1 MNNQENNY
9 KILIDK
15 LDSFIRKYYK
25 NLLIKGGIYSFSIVL
40 LFGLIITVLEYFG
53 HFETTVRTVLFYSFI
68 TLNIYILT
76 KLIVIPLFKLYKLG
90 KVISYE
96 QAANII
102 GTHFQNIRDK
112 LLNTLQ
118 LHRAIVNDR
127 EENTSYNLELV
138 EASINQKIA
147 EIKPIPF
154 TAAIN
159 FSDNKKY
166 LKYALV
172 PIILFSCIL
181 FSAPGV
187 ITESAARLIDHRI
200 YFEKPAPF
208 SFSILN
214 KELKAIQQEDFQLDV
229 KVAGNIIPDNVY
241 IEIDGNQF
249 RLEKENKI
257 SFSHLFKNI
266 QKNISFRLFGEGLYS
281 KPYELVA
288 LPNPLVLNFDI
299 TVEYPAYLHK
309 IKEVIKNTGDL
320 IIPAGT
326 KLNWRFTTKN
336 TEHLKINFKDTSV
349 NLLNID
355 EGTFSCSKR
364 FFKNDSYSVSAS
376 NQYLKNKD
384 SIQYSVSVVP
394 DAFPSISVEE
404 QRDSLSSKRF
414 YFKGLIKDDYGFN
427 KLTFNYH
434 LLHKN
439 DSSNKSI
446 QKDLVTELIP
456 VNKLITQDQ
465 FFYFWDLTNTRI
477 EAGDEIEYYFE
488 IWDNDGVTG
497 SKSAKSQT
505 LVFKTPSLQDIAE
518 NAAKNNEEIKSD
530 IKASIQEAKKLQKD
544 FNDFSKKLFEKKE
557 LGWDDKKKASDLLN
571 RQKELERKIDN
582 IQKEN
587 KKNNREQSE
596 YKPVNEELLTKQ
608 EQLNELMDKLMTD
621 EMRKLMEELQ
631 RMMEKADK
639 SQLQEQMEKM
649 KLSNKEVEKE
659 LDRSLAIFKQMEF
672 QQKMQEAID
681 NIDKLAQKQEELS
694 KESVDKNANNKELE
708 KKQEDLNNQFKEV
721 QKELSDLEK
730 KNESLEFK
738 EEFKNPEED
747 QKAIQQDMQNSGQQ
761 LSESKNKKASQSQK
775 NAAEKMAKMSDKL
788 KQQQE
793 DSEQQQAE
801 EDMNALRA
809 ILENLIR
816 LSFNQEQLMMDVK
829 TTDINNPKYLK
840 ISQQQ
845 RKLKDDSKMI
855 EDSLFA
861 LSKRVVQIQSVINR
875 EISSINQNMEISL
888 NNLEDRQTEQARSRQ
903 QYVMTSVNNLALLL
917 SEIMESMQQQ
927 MAAKSKPSN
936 PGGKSSCKKPGDG
949 APSLSNMRKLQ
960 QQLNQQM
967 KEVKDGMT
975 KNGKSGGKGMSEA
988 LAKLAA
994 QQEMIRNEI
1003 NKMNQQQNKDGKE
1016 SLGNLQKIT
1025 EEMEQTETDLVN
1037 KILNQETLKRQ
1048 QEILTRLLES
1058 EKADKEREQDNK
1070 RESTEAKSLISR
1082 NSSRFDEYKK
1092 QKQKEMELLKTI
1104 PPSLSP
1110 FYKRIVNE
1118 YFQKIE
1124 N

>member
-1 MNNQENNY
+1 MIQEDNY

-25 NLLIKGGIYSFSIVL
+25 NQLIKGGIYSFSIVL
-40 LFGLIITVLEYFG
+40 LFGIIIAVLEYIG
-53 HFETTVRTVLFYSFI
+53 HFETTFRTVLFYSFI
-68 TLNIYILT
+68 ILNLFILT
-76 KLIVIPLFKLYKLG
+76 KLIAIPLFKLYKLG

-96 QAANII
+96 QAAGII

-118 LHRAIVNDR
+118 LHSSLLNDTR
-127 EENTSYNLELV
+127 DNSTQNIELI
-138 EASINQKIA
+138 EAGINQKIS
-147 EIKPIPF
+147 EIKPVPF

-159 FSDNKKY
+159 FSENKKY
-166 LKYALV
+166 LKYALIPV
-172 PIILFSCIL
+172 ILFSAII

-187 ITESAARLIDHRI
+187 ITESTARLIDHRV

-208 SFSILN
+208 SFAIMN
-214 KELKAIQQEDFQLDV
+214 KDLKAIQQEDFELAV
-229 KVAGNIIPDNVY
+229 KVTGNIIPDNVY

-249 RLEKENKI
+249 KLEKENKI
-257 SFSHLFKNI
+257 FFNHLFKNI

-288 LPNPLVLNFDI
+288 LPNPLVLHFDI
-299 TVEYPAYLHK
+299 TMEYPAYLHK
-309 IKEVIKNTGDL
+309 EKEIVKNTGDL

-326 KLNWRFTTKN
+326 KVNWQFTTKN
-336 TEHLKINFKDTSV
+336 TEHLKMSFKDTSI
-349 NLLNID
+349 NLIHKD
-355 EGTFSCSKR
+355 ETTFGYVKR
-364 FFKNDSYSVSAS
+364 FFKNDSYSIAAF
-376 NQYLKNKD
+376 NQFLKNKD
-384 SIQYSVSVVP
+384 SIRYTVTVIP

-404 QRDSLSSKRF
+404 QRDSLSSRRF
-414 YFKGLIKDDYGFN
+414 YFKGLVKDDYGFN
-427 KLTFNYH
+427 KLTFNYRA
-434 LLHKN
+434 LPKS
-439 DSSNKSI
+439 DSGDVRKEN
-446 QKDLVTELIP
+446 LVTEPISLNRA
-456 VNKLITQDQ
+456 VTQEQ
-465 FFYFWDLTNTRI
+465 FFHLWDLGNTQI

-488 IWDNDGVTG
+488 VWDNDGVTG
-497 SKSAKSQT
+497 SKSARSQT
-505 LVFKTPSLQDIAE
+505 LIFKAPSLKDIAN
-518 NAAKNNEEIKSD
+518 NAEKKNEEIKSE

-571 RQKELERKIDN
+571 RQKELEKKIEN

-596 YKPVNEELLTKQ
+596 YKPVNEELLAKQ
-608 EQLNELMDKLMTD
+608 EQLNQLMEKLMTE

-631 RMMEKADK
+631 KMMEKADK

-649 KLSNKEVEKE
+649 KFSNKEMEKE

-672 QQKMQEAID
+672 QQKMQETID
-681 NIDKLAQKQEELS
+681 NLDKLTKKQDELS
-694 KESVDKNANNKELE
+694 KESLDKKGDNKELE
-708 KKQEDLNNQFKEV
+708 KKQEELKNQFKDV
-721 QKELSDLEK
+721 QKELNDLEK
-730 KNESLEFK
+730 KNEALEFK
-738 EEFKNPEED
+738 EDFKNPEED
-747 QKAIQQDMQNSGQQ
+747 QKEIQQEMENSEQQ
-761 LSESKNKKASQSQK
+761 LGENKNKKASQSQK
-775 NAAEKMAKMSDKL
+775 KAAEKMAKMSDKL
-788 KQQQE
+788 KQMQE
-793 DSEQQQAE
+793 ESEQQQME
-801 EDMNALRA
+801 EDMDALRA
-809 ILENLIR
+809 ILENLLR
-816 LSFNQEQLMMDVK
+816 LSFSQEQLMEDVK

-845 RKLKDDSKMI
+845 RALKDDSKMI

-875 EISSINQNMEISL
+875 EIGLINQNMAVSL
-888 NNLEDRQTEQARSRQ
+888 NNLEERQTAQARSRQ

-927 MAAKSKPSN
+927 MAQSKKSKSS
-936 PGGKSSCKKPGDG
+936 GGKSSCKKPGDG
-949 APSLSNMRKLQ
+949 SPSLSNMRKLQ

-967 KEVKDGMT
+967 KEMKEGMNKDGKM
-975 KNGKSGGKGMSEA
+975 SGKGMSEA

-1003 NKMNQQQNKDGKE
+1003 NKLNQQKNKDGK
-1016 SLGNLQKIT
+1016 GTMGDLQKIS

-1070 RESTEAKSLISR
+1070 RESNEAKEMLSR
-1082 NSSRFDEYKK
+1082 SSSQFEEYKK
-1092 QKQKEMELLKTI
+1092 QKQKEMELLKTV
-1104 PPSLSP
+1104 PPSLKP
-1110 FYKRIVNE
+1110 FYKKIVND